1 MPNADRLINN
11 ANTPSGVAVLA
22 AADFPDATV
31 VDAGTAPLE
40 LQLPY
45 LQAPL
50 PGETPRVYVVDIS
63 DCAAGR
69 EVTIRGSLNS
79 RARFRVPLQQP
90 ASLPSGVTSTPDADP
105 NAGGGAKLVVSQ
117 PQVLRFSRLA
127 LGWTLV

>member
-1 MPNADRLINN
+1 MPSADRLINN

-22 AADFPDATV
+22 AADFPDTTV
-31 VDAGTAPLE
+31 VAAATAPLE

-50 PGETPRVYVVDIS
+50 PGETPRVYVVDVS

-69 EVTIRGSLNS
+69 EVTIRGSLNT
-79 RARFRVPLQQP
+79 RARFRVALQQP
-90 ASLPSGVTSTPDADP
+90 NALPVGVTSTPDSDP
-105 NAGGGAKLVVSQ
+105 NAGGGVKVVSD